1 MPKDLSQS
9 PISNKLYITFF
20 LIIMAYAFYVSCANF
35 YERTSFS
42 PRNTVR
48 HYSGNEEKLNDES
61 SYEYNENLL
70 QEGFFFP
77 KSYREIIEI
86 THVHAFTISLIIFV
100 MSRILSMTLI
110 RDWIKI
116 TIYSVGFVGTIMNL
130 SGPWLIRFKSD
141 VFSLSLITSYFLLGF
156 CFIFLITLPLYEM
169 WFKSREL
176 EI

>member
-1 MPKDLSQS
+1 
-9 PISNKLYITFF
+9 
-20 LIIMAYAFYVSCANF
+20 MAYAFYVSCANF

-141 VFSLSLITSYFLLGF
+141 VFSLSLITSYFLLGV

-169 WFKSREL
+169 WFKSRES

>member
-1 MPKDLSQS
+1 MG
-9 PISNKLYITFF
+9 
-20 LIIMAYAFYVSCANF
+20 YAFYVSCANF
-35 YERTSFS
+35 YERTTFS

-48 HYSGNEEKLNDES
+48 HYSGNEEKPNDES
-61 SYEYNENLL
+61 GYEYEESLL

-86 THVHAFTISLIIFV
+86 THVPAFTIPLIIFV

-130 SGPWLIRFKSD
+130 SGPWLIRFRSD
-141 VFSLSLITSYFLLGF
+141 VFSLSLITSYFLLGV

>member
-1 MPKDLSQS
+1 MPKDLSKS

-141 VFSLSLITSYFLLGF
+141 VFSLSLITSYFLLGV

-169 WFKSREL
+169 WFKSRES

>member
-1 MPKDLSQS
+1 
-9 PISNKLYITFF
+9 
-20 LIIMAYAFYVSCANF
+20 MAYAFYVSCANF
-35 YERTSFS
+35 YERTTFS

-48 HYSGNEEKLNDES
+48 HYSGNEEKPNDES
-61 SYEYNENLL
+61 GYEYEESLL

>member
-1 MPKDLSQS
+1 MPKDLSKS

-20 LIIMAYAFYVSCANF
+20 LIIMAYAFYISCANF

-169 WFKSREL
+169 WFKSKES